1 MIYYSHFQVLCGDAK
16 DASGDDITVGSVAGG
31 GRSVQHS
38 LIDCHVKLIS
48 PKAQCSSKSSFFQL
62 KNQNL
67 PAKNINFLTK
77 FPGKSFGF

>member
-38 LIDCHVKLIS
+38 LIDCHVKYKTRLQFKI
-48 PKAQCSSKSSFFQL
+48 QFFS
-62 KNQNL
+62 
-67 PAKNINFLTK
+67 IEK
-77 FPGKSFGF
+77 FDIFFFFC